1 MKQNRKK
8 QENPS
13 PLALRICDCG
23 CGIEFQPRRSDQF
36 HLNSN
41 HSNFAYNHGP
51 RKEKYAEEKE
61 VTKAIRKNDRILEK
75 YFRVFKKDAF
85 QLNLIIVEA
94 DGFNEGM
101 FTRVVELPV
110 QRVMTK
116 FQVLYKYCFRIIKQG
131 DVNYIEIRKL

>member
-1 MKQNRKK
+1 MKQKEKK

-23 CGIEFQPRRSDQF
+23 CGIEFQPKRADQF

-41 HSNFAYNHGP
+41 HYDFAYNHGP
-51 RKEKYAEEKE
+51 RKEKYAEERK

-75 YFRVFKKDAF
+75 YFRMFKKDVF
-85 QLNLIIVEA
+85 LLHLLIVES

-101 FTRVVELPV
+101 FTRVIEIPV
-110 QRVMTK
+110 QSVSK
-116 FQVLYKYCFRIIKQG
+116 HFHVLFKYCFRIIKQG
-131 DVNYIEIRKL
+131 NINYIEIRKL

>member
-1 MKQNRKK
+1 MTRTKK
-8 QENPS
+8 NINDPS
-13 PLALRICDCG
+13 PLAKRICVCG
-23 CGIEFQPRRSDQF
+23 CGHEFQPNRLDHI

-41 HSNFAYNHGP
+41 HYDFAYNHGP

-61 VTKAIRKNDRILEK
+61 VTKAIRNNDRVLEK
-75 YFRVFKKDAF
+75 YSRVFNKDAF
-85 QLNLIIVEA
+85 QLNLLIVQA
-94 DGFNEGM
+94 NGFNEGM

-110 QRVMTK
+110 QRVMTR

>member
-1 MKQNRKK
+1 MKQKEKK

-13 PLALRICDCG
+13 PLALRICVCG

-61 VTKAIRKNDRILEK
+61 VTKAIRKNDRVLEK
-75 YFRVFKKDAF
+75 YFRIAKNDVIRM
-85 QLNLIIVEA
+85 NLLIA
-94 DGFNEGM
+94 RSDGFDEGM
-101 FTRVVELPV
+101 FTRVVEMTV
-110 QRVMTK
+110 QTVMTK
-116 FQVLYKYCFRIIKQG
+116 FQVLYKYCFRIIIQG
-131 DVNYIEIRKL
+131 DVKYIEIRKL